1 MNTMKSLTINGQMFR
16 VIDEGA
22 VRYDKPQELLPEEQA
37 QAQDNLGFG
46 GVSETN
52 PTKQL
57 SVKHL
62 VSAYKAAF
70 YTSLPGAVADLNAG
84 TIGTNADATA
94 DDAVCA
100 LYTDFDGNTC
110 LTLLKD
116 IDLNENVTILETVVL
131 KVNGYTINYTGDHVI
146 SLDVNSCVF
155 DFRVDGSRLVKNV
168 DDVTSSAAMVRIRG
182 EECKLLKC
190 SISYVAASAAKAV
203 CAIASS
209 AQSSVIDGCNVYVT
223 VESNNQQTYA
233 LQISGYATVVNS
245 SITANGADGITYAI
259 YLSNKST
266 GCHLNGCQLIANANQ
281 SAYVFSSLAPLG
293 TDVLMENCEIK
304 SENAVNAVRVAGEL
318 PVVIQNCKIET
329 GSPAYSCQGV
339 FVKSGATVRLVNT
352 EIFVDGIHGG
362 DETGVLPGQSI
373 GVLNGGSA
381 FIDNCNIY
389 ATHSGIQCSENSTTV
404 INGGLYEG
412 VGHGGIY
419 FAHVD
424 GNFYGRNATFRCVP
438 YRGQH
443 QDKYLYTGTDYL
455 NAAAYVTSSSNVKA
469 YVDNCIFDGNGPCIS
484 GKDSDGNPM
493 GAEPIRYRSGG
504 SNNAIYASN
513 CTFMGDGKIRFGST
527 SHKLYLGFGNRVL
540 CEATE
545 PGGVKCVDT
554 TTYAGKV
561 FTSYVEEE

>member
-22 VRYDKPQELLPEEQA
+22 VRYDKPQELLPGERA

-70 YTSLPGAVADLNAG
+70 YTSLPGAVAELNAG

-131 KVNGYTINYTGDHVI
+131 KVNGYTIHYTGDHVI

-168 DDVTSSAAMVRIRG
+168 DDVTSSEAMVRIRG

-209 AQSSVIDGCNVYVT
+209 AQSSMIDGCNVYLT

-245 SITANGADGITYAI
+245 SITANGADGPTYAI
-259 YLSNKST
+259 QLSDKSK
-266 GCHLNGCQLIANANQ
+266 GCHLNGCRLIANANQ

-293 TDVLMENCEIK
+293 TDVLIENCEIK

-381 FIDNCNIY
+381 FIENCNIY

-404 INGGLYEG
+404 INGGLYES
-412 VGHGGIY
+412 VGHGGVYLVNI
-419 FAHVD
+419 D
-424 GNFYGRNATFRCVP
+424 GHFYAQNATFKSSP
-438 YRGQH
+438 YRGAYK
-443 QDKYLYTGTDYL
+443 DKYIYQQTDYI
-455 NAAAYVTSSSNVKA
+455 NAAVYVGNKPNIKG
-469 YVDNCIFDGNGPCIS
+469 YFDNCILDGSGPCVYVDSTS
-484 GKDSDGNPM
+484 G
-493 GAEPIRYRSGG
+493 EPLGGEPVRFKSGG
-504 SNNAIYASN
+504 TGNSIFASN
-513 CTFMGDGKIRFGST
+513 CTFEGDGKIRFGGGST
-527 SHKLYLGFGNRVL
+527 QRLYLGFANRVL
-540 CEATE
+540 CEASI
-545 PGGVKCVDT
+545 PSCVDS
-554 TTYAGKV
+554 TTYAKKV
-561 FTSYVEEE
+561 FTSYE